1 MTMEIGSE
9 ISHKIR
15 SAIKAK
21 LVELGAYV
29 DEELPDYIMVMVANK
44 KNSLQMKEDL
54 NLFLGGNTEKF
65 TTWLHNLINKLQ
77 SISSETVSDDKEKE
91 KKEKERKKSTE
102 KKKFATID
110 VPVAVPVKKVEKA
123 PAVQKETVKPKAIK
137 VKEVVVQKEPSPAP
151 EPEEPEFTVRADT
164 DEFSEEMK
172 EIEKQAE
179 AKRVPS
185 QPTTTAPPVVIPTP
199 KVVVATPPPAP
210 VTVVREPPVVRPAA
224 SAVSRLSDR
233 KPVARPEAR
242 RDGRSVV
249 SSDKP
254 TTVVRRTMVMKS
266 SSIALKRKAPSSV
279 VKPMSSPAEEEE
291 EYDPH
296 NPSVGSVASVVR
308 VTARKSSVPRSLQ
321 ANKMLLMKAM
331 TDAEK
336 SVTTTG
342 KRSVT
347 VADTRQER
355 GQQRSQYNS
364 SRGTVPAD
372 NNVTRS
378 YNPTRPSLVSRS
390 KKEEIMRRMKYTIEV
405 ESPQDSPEEPGSE
418 EELVP
423 DNRVVEVDPEE
434 EQDQGVSSPEAVA
447 GASDSDPGIEV
458 ETVVE
463 EEDGVGGGV
472 EEETEQEAEAIPVI
486 LEEEASDEFRHVL
499 DTEVGAVSQVQGR
512 LQQQQQEVMAEEE
525 GDGNSRVVKDNS
537 KNTKFIVTLDGV
549 DPDQYDSME
558 VDMDD
563 AAADSTRVMEMM
575 SRVAPP
581 RIKPFSINLKDSDD
595 EEDPSITP
603 LKKAKM
609 AEKCRFWP
617 ACVNG
622 NACEYHHPTV
632 TCKTFPSCKFGDKC
646 LYIHPNCKYD
656 ARCTKTDCPFTHA
669 SRRKPMAISPPQVIA
684 IPQPKVILAAPMAAV
699 PAASTHPR
707 QITCRFFP
715 NCHNMKCPFKHPK
728 PCRYGL
734 SCAKKAAC
742 PFFHPALPSKDKLT
756 WKAGKVEQGSAT
768 NTDGIKAS

>member
-1 MTMEIGSE
+1 MMEIGSE

-44 KNSLQMKEDL
+44 KNSLQMTEDL
-54 NLFLGGNTEKF
+54 NLFLGSNTEKF

-77 SISSETVSDDKEKE
+77 SISSETVSDDKEK
-91 KKEKERKKSTE
+91 KEKDRKKSTE
-102 KKKFATID
+102 KKKVSSND
-110 VPVAVPVKKVEKA
+110 VPAAVQVKKIEKA
-123 PAVQKETVKPKAIK
+123 PAVQKETVKPKVNK
-137 VKEVVVQKEPSPAP
+137 VKEVVQQKEPSPVP
-151 EPEEPEFTVRADT
+151 ELEEPEFTVRADT

-179 AKRVPS
+179 AKRAPT
-185 QPTTTAPPVVIPTP
+185 QPTTTAPPVVITTP
-199 KVVVATPPPAP
+199 KPVVTTPPAP
-210 VTVVREPPVVRPAA
+210 VTIVKEPPVVRPTA

-233 KPVARPEAR
+233 KTVVRSESR
-242 RDGRSVV
+242 HEGRSVV
-249 SSDKP
+249 SSEKP
-254 TTVVRRTMVMKS
+254 AQVVRRTTVLKS
-266 SSIALKRKAPSSV
+266 SSVALKRKAPSSV
-279 VKPMSSPAEEEE
+279 VKPMSSRAEEEEE

-347 VADTRQER
+347 VADNKPER
-355 GQQRSQYNS
+355 SQQRSQYNS
-364 SRGTVPAD
+364 IRGAVLAD
-372 NNVTRS
+372 KNVTRS
-378 YNPTRPSLVSRS
+378 YNPTRSYKPTRPSLVSRS
-390 KKEEIMRRMKYTIEV
+390 KKEEIMRKMKYTIEV
-405 ESPQDSPEEPGSE
+405 KSPNDSPEEPGSE
-418 EELVP
+418 EEPVP

-434 EQDQGVSSPEAVA
+434 EVEEVVSSPEAVV
-447 GASDSDPGIEV
+447 GASDSDPGAEA

-463 EEDGVGGGV
+463 EEDAVGVGN
-472 EEETEQEAEAIPVI
+472 EEETEQVEVEIPVI
-486 LEEEASDEFRHVL
+486 LEDVANDEFRHIL
-499 DTEVGAVSQVQGR
+499 DTEGSQVQGR
-512 LQQQQQEVMAEEE
+512 LQEQEEAMAEEE

-549 DPDQYDSME
+549 DPDQYESME
-558 VDMDD
+558 VDMEDIGE
-563 AAADSTRVMEMM
+563 STRVMDVT

-581 RIKPFSINLKDSDD
+581 RIKPFSISLKDSDD
-595 EEDPSITP
+595 EEDPSMTP

-669 SRRKPMAISPPQVIA
+669 SRRKPMTTSPPQVIA
-684 IPQPKVILAAPMAAV
+684 IPQPKVILAAPMAPV

-756 WKAGKVEQGSAT
+756 WKAGNVEQRRAT
-768 NTDGIKAS
+768 NPDGIKAS